1 METIECSKCLRSF
14 YNDFEYDTGD
24 SGNWLCNF
32 CLQKMKTDEW
42 WSDCCTAPPLYE
54 LHDLDNKEIPD
65 VIGICMCCR
74 EHTSFQCCKEEE

>member
-1 METIECSKCLRSF
+1 MNTNNC
-14 YNDFEYDTGD
+14 
-24 SGNWLCNF
+24 
-32 CLQKMKTDEW
+32 EW

-74 EHTSFQCCKEEE
+74 EHTSFQCQKEECEEKKESIMYSCEDGEEE